1 MKWLPIAGLTVLL
14 ALTAGCGGGEQSG
27 SDSSGGAGSSSS
39 SSAASTDTSAPTKVE
54 EASFKTTPSGLKYAV
69 IKEGSGAAAK
79 DGDGVQVHYTGWLKD
94 GGKKFDSSVDSGK
107 PFEFPLGAGQVIPG
121 WDEGVKGMKVGE
133 KRQLVIPAK
142 LGYGDAGAG
151 ADIPGGAT
159 LVFDVELLGVGGG
172 GESHEGHNH

>member
-1 MKWLPIAGLTVLL
+1 MKWLPIVGLIVLL
-14 ALTAGCGGGEQSG
+14 ALTAGCGGGEQS
-27 SDSSGGAGSSSS
+27 SSGGSGAAGSSS
-39 SSAASTDTSAPTKVE
+39 ASGTDTSAPTKVD
-54 EASFKTTPSGLKYAV
+54 EATLKSTPSGLKYAI
-69 IKEGSGAAAK
+69 IKEGTGAEAK
-79 DGDGVQVHYTGWLKD
+79 DGSPVKVHYTGWLKD
-94 GGKKFDSSVDSGK
+94 GGKKFDSSVDKGE

-151 ADIPGGAT
+151 PDIPGGAT
-159 LVFDVELLGVGGG
+159 LVFDVELLETGGG